1 MMVSIIEL
9 IAGVSIVI
17 ALGFMV
23 IYFKD
28 FVDRK
33 SEDEA
38 YQPEEEAFCDIDLE
52 FLMQNTAK
60 NTGKDKDIDELK
72 RKIQGFKQRN
82 RFYKM

>member
-1 MMVSIIEL
+1 MMGVIEL

-17 ALGFMV
+17 AFGFIV

-33 SEDEA
+33 SEDESNR
-38 YQPEEEAFCDIDLE
+38 PEEEAFCDIDLE
-52 FLMQNTAK
+52 LFMQNTSK
-60 NTGKDKDIDELK
+60 NTGKDIEELK

>member
-1 MMVSIIEL
+1 MMVSITEL

-17 ALGFMV
+17 AFGFIV

-60 NTGKDKDIDELK
+60 NTGKDIEELK

>member
-1 MMVSIIEL
+1 MTVSIIEL

-17 ALGFMV
+17 ALGFIVM
-23 IYFKD
+23 YFKD
-28 FVDRK
+28 FVWK
-33 SEDEA
+33 NSGGQS

-52 FLMQNTAK
+52 YLMRNTAK
-60 NTGKDKDIDELK
+60 TTGKDIEELK